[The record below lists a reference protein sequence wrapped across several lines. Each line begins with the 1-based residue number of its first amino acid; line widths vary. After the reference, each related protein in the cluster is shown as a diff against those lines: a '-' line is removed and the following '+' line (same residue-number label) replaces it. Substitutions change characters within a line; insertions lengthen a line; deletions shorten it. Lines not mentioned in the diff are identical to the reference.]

1 MTRTYG
7 LFCYKFIEAMNG
19 DIYRIQFHRENYT
32 GEAFEIEK
40 MGVTPFTIN
49 IDGQGEALTRPIVKS
64 SLSIQIIDTEQFDYS
79 IFYTASAFEW
89 KVDVA
94 RTNEGQRFVWGG
106 YLTPDSFQQACVK
119 GATIS
124 LTARDNLGYLDE
136 VDFDKVSYNYS
147 DDHGDKIASVE
158 DVIRSAIDFIGL
170 DYLMRVEFKVQTAG
184 EIGGSYTDLLSL
196 CVNTRLFEGKTWG
209 EALRMVLSSFGWQI
223 RPSFVKRH
231 LPSGAIGSVP
241 MFYEVIDVAKLGNPE
256 SWNGT
261 IEPLFLMNSKQMSIQ
276 PNWRELKIEQDYGV
290 IENFFPMPTEE
301 DYSVESNPPTIFKS
315 YRRRYRKAKV
325 PDMSTVDY
333 LYYDPQLWARTI
345 SQTFKDEAAIGQNL
359 VCLNGK
365 RYAGGSLTNSII
377 LSNITKQSD
386 ADPSLEYQFIRGD
399 VMEGETIE
407 VRLSVRKQ
415 LYALRNKNVTQG
427 TTSST
432 ATLDADL
439 VIIPR
444 AEIAGYLHDLSCT
457 IACDIIING
466 WDTDYVCTSNGW
478 RPIEELNGQPQIQF
492 TFNSEGAYPYSS
504 TYMEGGYF
512 QEYYDILYA
521 KDAAN
526 YNVENFTI
534 TANNTPRG
542 TLRIKFYKP
551 TFTQTSESYWDSDIV
566 AVIFDNI
573 KAQFNPDTRPSG
585 QTLVIANDAAAN
597 IKETMTTSIGTCP
610 ANSGGALTFAGGVYS
625 RTQWRT
631 LVRGFRRDENDA
643 NPSALSVLTAKALMH
658 HRRKTRN
665 VYTGTIRYT
674 LPYFESLLTIDGKT
688 CAINAASYDIL
699 RNRMSGEYIEV
710 EPYTD
715 PAIELNDR
723 VVSSGGS
730 TIGGGTTSTT
740 TTIIKVGGQAVETQ
754 RIYELKSVSATDALS
769 QYVVVDNTGQSTA
782 KKVRLNDVL
791 AAATS
796 HNKGYYATLADLI
809 SSFPSAPIGSIAYV
823 GEKYPFTLFRYEN
836 NQWINTGQTGGDEH
850 IDLSGYVRVD
860 QMADTLYVEA
870 TEEEIEQM
878 IANGTY
884 DPTKVY
890 YTTAEDNEQY
900 VSADQIAALLFVET
914 TEAEINKMIA
924 NGTYDPTK
932 VYYTVED

>member
-1 MTRTYG
+1 MARTYG

-136 VDFDKVSYNYS
+136 VDFDKVSYLYS
-147 DDHGDKIASVE
+147 DDLGDKIASVE
-158 DVIRSAIDFIGL
+158 DVIRSAIDVIGL

-184 EIGGSYTDLLSL
+184 EVGGSYTDLLSL

-223 RPSFVKRH
+223 RPSFVAGH
-231 LPSGAIGSVP
+231 QSSGTIGSVP

-261 IEPLFLMNSKQMSIQ
+261 VEPMFLMNSKQISIQ

-290 IENFFPMPTEE
+290 IENFFPMPTKE
-301 DYSVESNPPTIFKS
+301 DYATAYRGLPFES
-315 YRRRYRKAKV
+315 YRRFGVWSNADQLDEYEPAQWTIPYCANLKATQ
-325 PDMSTVDY
+325 DRS
-333 LYYDPQLWARTI
+333 LY
-345 SQTFKDEAAIGQNL
+345 
-359 VCLNGK
+359 VLNGAL
-365 RYAGGSLTNSII
+365 YNNGAFSNSLILTNFTPEYTNTPKKISYAFYMDSVNGAAFKANMR
-377 LSNITKQSD
+377 LHEQLYTLRNIDPYDGNSELNPSLNANLALIPKDIKGGLVKCTLKFD
-386 ADPSLEYQFIRGD
+386 IVVYPDGADPI
-399 VMEGETIE
+399 
-407 VRLSVRKQ
+407 
-415 LYALRNKNVTQG
+415 
-427 TTSST
+427 
-432 ATLDADL
+432 
-439 VIIPR
+439 
-444 AEIAGYLHDLSCT
+444 
-457 IACDIIING
+457 
-466 WDTDYVCTSNGW
+466 VCTPKGW
-478 RPIEELNGQPQIQF
+478 EAYDETAEPNIAF
-492 TFNSEGAYPYSS
+492 TFESKFWGKYSQYTNSQGQQALVN
-504 TYMEGGYF
+504 
-512 QEYYDILYA
+512 DITFA
-521 KDAAN
+521 ENAAEMPM
-526 YNVENFTI
+526 VEFSI
-534 TANNTPRG
+534 TANNVPDGRMVMM
-542 TLRIKFYKP
+542 FYKP
-551 TFTQTSESYWDSDIV
+551 EYENTIPTPTWESDLV
-566 AVIFDNI
+566 AFVFDNI
-573 KAQFNPDTRPSG
+573 TASFDINAPKG

-597 IKETMTTSIGTCP
+597 IKETATTSIGTCP
-610 ANSGGALTFAGGVYS
+610 ANFGGALAFAGGVYS

-631 LVRGFRRDENDA
+631 LVRGFRRDSSDA
-643 NPSALSVLTAKALMH
+643 NSSALSVLTAKALMH

-674 LPYFESLLTIDGKT
+674 LPYFESLLSIDGKT